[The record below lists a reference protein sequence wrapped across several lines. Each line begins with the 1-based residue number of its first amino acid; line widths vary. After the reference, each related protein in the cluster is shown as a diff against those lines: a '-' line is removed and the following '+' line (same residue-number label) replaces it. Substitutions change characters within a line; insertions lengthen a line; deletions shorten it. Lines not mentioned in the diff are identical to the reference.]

1 MHEPPGNLLSLNFS
15 GPTAFAESRA
25 RAQLAFCYQ
34 CHCAV
39 ELRLTSR
46 AQLRSGNWA
55 RMGICPHCG
64 TTVTRIVPG
73 T

>member
-1 MHEPPGNLLSLNFS
+1 MHEPPGTLSLKLAGAS
-15 GPTAFAESRA
+15 PLSESRT

-46 AQLRSGNWA
+46 SMLRSGHWA
-55 RMGICPHCG
+55 KMGTCPHCG
-64 TTVTRIVPG
+64 TTVTRIIQG
-73 T
+73 A